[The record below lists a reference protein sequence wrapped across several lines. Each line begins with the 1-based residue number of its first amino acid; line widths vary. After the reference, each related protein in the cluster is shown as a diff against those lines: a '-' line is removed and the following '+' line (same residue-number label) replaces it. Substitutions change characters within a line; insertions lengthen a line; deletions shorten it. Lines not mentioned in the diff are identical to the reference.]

1 MPRIVD
7 HEARRTEIIEASWQ
21 VIAAEGLP
29 GLSMRKIADA
39 ADCTTGRLTHYF
51 ENREEIVLA
60 ALRAVY
66 DATAARLAKVR
77 RPLPPRERLVAYLE
91 ETLPLDRERLLEWQV
106 WIAFWSAATTE
117 PLLAKENDERILG
130 WVRALTPI
138 VAAAAPHAD
147 AAHEAEALIA
157 LVNGVGLQAA
167 VHPTAANKRRA
178 RAVVARRVAALV
190 QPPAGLAGW

>member
-29 GLSMRKIADA
+29 GPSMRKIADA

-66 DATAARLAKVR
+66 DATALRLAKVR

-106 WIAFWSAATTE
+106 WIAFWSAASW
-117 PLLAKENDERILG
+117 LSRLD
-130 WVRALTPI
+130 
-138 VAAAAPHAD
+138 
-147 AAHEAEALIA
+147 
-157 LVNGVGLQAA
+157 
-167 VHPTAANKRRA
+167 
-178 RAVVARRVAALV
+178 
-190 QPPAGLAGW
+190 